1 MNTRKLTLLF
11 IGLFAVVAS
20 CNNDDDDM
28 FEAIPDRDRGVVY
41 EEDIAEIEEYL
52 QTHFFNYDEF
62 DFTDPTN
69 PSNDGFRIV
78 FDTIAGSNSDKT
90 SLMDQFDDNNEGF
103 LKLKIVEDRDI
114 EYKLYYLEVRKG
126 GGNTINFC
134 DTASLTYDG
143 SSMDGNT
150 FDSAVNPTNFSL
162 ITIPNVENGI
172 ITGLQQALLEFQTS
186 TGFNSNSDGTIN
198 YENNGIGAVFIP
210 SGLAYFSQPIG
221 AVPAYSPL
229 IFKFDLLERTLRDH
243 DIDRV
248 WSYLEDLNG
257 NGNAYDDDTDG
268 DFTPNFIDN
277 DDDGDG
283 YLTRDELEY
292 NTYVVDTNLG
302 ETEPVLQEDEYE
314 MSRTEE
320 NGVITIETFVM
331 VDRTGDGTPDFLDI
345 NTIPE

>member
-1 MNTRKLTLLF
+1 MNLRKLILLF
-11 IGLFAVVAS
+11 IGLVVIISS

-28 FEAIPDRDRGVVY
+28 FEPIPDRPRDEVY
-41 EEDIAEIEEYL
+41 EEDIVEIEDYL
-52 QTHFFNYDEF
+52 RTHFFNYEDF
-62 DFTDPTN
+62 DLDN
-69 PSNDGFRIV
+69 PESPANDGVEIV
-78 FDTIAGSNSDKT
+78 FDTIAGVNSDKV
-90 SLMDQFDDNNEGF
+90 SLMDQYDPNNEGL
-103 LKLKIVEDRDI
+103 LKLKIVEDRDV

-134 DTASLTYDG
+134 DTASLTYEG
-143 SSMDGNT
+143 SSMTGDV

-186 TGFNSNSDGTIN
+186 TGFNTNPDGTIQ

-229 IFKFDLLERTLRDH
+229 IFKFGLLERTLRDH

-283 YLTRDELEY
+283 YLTRDELGY
-292 NTYVVDTNLG
+292 NTYVVNTNIG
-302 ETEPVLQEDEYE
+302 ETEPDLAEKEYE

-320 NGVITIETFVM
+320 NGIITIETFVM
-331 VDRTGDGTPDFLDI
+331 LDRNDDDTPDFLDK